1 MSDTP
6 TQVPVLDRPVTIDFI
21 SDVICP
27 WCYVGFR
34 ALVTACVT
42 RGEVPTHL
50 SMRPF
55 ELDPTTPK
63 EGADRRARLLAKFG
77 GDEARLKEISQALV
91 DAGLRVG
98 IEFNFD
104 AIKTTPNTRDC
115 HRLLRWARSAGV
127 EVECAEALFQAYHVE
142 GEDLSQ
148 SSTLVSI
155 ARGLGMD
162 GDLVARLLASDAD
175 VAPVEQEL
183 EIAQRM
189 GVTGV
194 PTVLFNQS
202 FAVVGAQGVETFVSA
217 LDRARAEQVTA
228 PQPAAPGTN

>member
-1 MSDTP
+1 MSDLSIET
-6 TQVPVLDRPVTIDFI
+6 PVLDRPITIDFI

-34 ALVTACVT
+34 SLVTACVT
-42 RGEVPTHL
+42 RGEIPTHL

-63 EGADRRARLLAKFG
+63 EGADRKARLLAKFG
-77 GDEARLKEISQALV
+77 GDEIRLKEISQAVV

-142 GEDLSQ
+142 GEDLSKAA
-148 SSTLVSI
+148 TLVSI

-162 GDLVARLLASDAD
+162 GDLVARLLDSDAD

-183 EIAQRM
+183 DIAQRM

-202 FAVVGAQGVETFVSA
+202 FAVVGAQGVETFVAA
-217 LDRARAEQVTA
+217 LDRARAEQLA
-228 PQPAAPGTN
+228 APAAPGPA

>member
-1 MSDTP
+1 
-6 TQVPVLDRPVTIDFI
+6 
-21 SDVICP
+21 
-27 WCYVGFR
+27 
-34 ALVTACVT
+34 
-42 RGEVPTHL
+42 
-50 SMRPF
+50 
-55 ELDPTTPK
+55 
-63 EGADRRARLLAKFG
+63 LAKFG

>member
-1 MSDTP
+1 MSSKP
-6 TQVPVLDRPVTIDFI
+6 IEAIALDRPITIDFV

-27 WCYVGFR
+27 WCYIGFR
-34 ALVTACVT
+34 ALETARIR
-42 RGEVPTHL
+42 RGELPTHL

-63 EGADRRARLLAKFG
+63 KGADRRARLLAKFG
-77 GDEARLKEISQALV
+77 GDEARLKEISQAV
-91 DAGLRVG
+91 VNAGLRVG
-98 IEFNFD
+98 IAFNFD

-115 HRLLRWARSAGV
+115 HRLLRWARSAGA
-127 EVECAEALFQAYHVE
+127 EVHCAEALFQAYHVE

-148 SSTLVSI
+148 ATTLVSI

-162 GDLVARLLASDAD
+162 GKLVARLLASDAD
-175 VAPVEQEL
+175 VAPIEQEL
-183 EIAQRM
+183 ETAQRM

-202 FAVVGAQGVETFVSA
+202 FALVGAQEVDTFVVA
-217 LDRARAEQVTA
+217 LDRAQAERAGV
-228 PQPAAPGTN
+228 PKPAASGNR

>member
-1 MSDTP
+1 MSAEPSDGLGP
-6 TQVPVLDRPVTIDFI
+6 GRPITIDFI

-42 RGEVPTHL
+42 RGQIPTHL

-55 ELDPTTPK
+55 ELDPKTPK
-63 EGADRRARLLAKFG
+63 EGADRRARLLQKFG
-77 GDEARLKEISQALV
+77 GDEARLKEVSQAVV

-148 SSTLVSI
+148 ASTLVAI

-175 VAPVEQEL
+175 EAPVAQEL

-202 FAVVGAQGVETFVSA
+202 FAVVGAQGVETFVAA
-217 LDRARAEQVTA
+217 LDRAQAELA
-228 PQPAAPGTN
+228 SPAPGTH

>member
-1 MSDTP
+1 MSRSSTEAIA
-6 TQVPVLDRPVTIDFI
+6 LDRPITIDFI

-42 RGEVPTHL
+42 RGEIPTQM

-77 GDEARLKEISQALV
+77 GDEARLKEISRAV
-91 DAGLRVG
+91 IDAGLQVG
-98 IEFNFD
+98 IAFDFD
-104 AIKTTPNTRDC
+104 AIKKTPNTRDC

-127 EVECAEALFQAYHVE
+127 EIECAEALFQAYHVE

-148 SSTLVSI
+148 ATTLVSI

-162 GDLVARLLASDAD
+162 GELVARLLASDGD
-175 VAPVEQEL
+175 VAPVEHEL

-202 FAVVGAQGVETFVSA
+202 FAVVGAQGVDTFVAA
-217 LDRARAEQVTA
+217 LDRARAEQTA
-228 PQPAAPGTN
+228 APKPAASGNR

>member
-1 MSDTP
+1 MSAEPSDGLSP
-6 TQVPVLDRPVTIDFI
+6 GRPITIDFI

-42 RGEVPTHL
+42 RGQIPTHL

-63 EGADRRARLLAKFG
+63 EGADRRARLLQKFG
-77 GDEARLKEISQALV
+77 GDEARLKEVSQAVV

-98 IEFNFD
+98 IDFNFD

-148 SSTLVSI
+148 ASTLVAI

-175 VAPVEQEL
+175 EAPVAQEL

-202 FAVVGAQGVETFVSA
+202 FAVVGAQGVETFVAA
-217 LDRARAEQVTA
+217 LDRAQAELA
-228 PQPAAPGTN
+228 SPAPGAP

>member
-1 MSDTP
+1 MSSSP
-6 TQVPVLDRPVTIDFI
+6 TEAIAFARPVTIDFI

-34 ALVTACVT
+34 ALVTACVS
-42 RGEVPTHL
+42 RGEIPTHL

-55 ELDPTTPK
+55 ELDLTTPK

-77 GDEARLKEISQALV
+77 GDEARLKEISQAVV
-91 DAGLRVG
+91 DAGLGVG
-98 IEFNFD
+98 IAFNFD

-148 SSTLVSI
+148 ATTLVAI

-162 GDLVARLLASDAD
+162 GELVARLLASEED
-175 VAPVEQEL
+175 VAPVAQEL

-202 FAVVGAQGVETFVSA
+202 FAVVGAQSVDIFVAA
-217 LDRARAEQVTA
+217 LDRAWAEQAAA
-228 PQPAAPGTN
+228 PEPAASGNA

>member
-1 MSDTP
+1 MHLDALITP
-6 TQVPVLDRPVTIDFI
+6 PRDSPGAGHRP
-21 SDVICP
+21 
-27 WCYVGFR
+27 
-34 ALVTACVT
+34 
-42 RGEVPTHL
+42 
-50 SMRPF
+50 
-55 ELDPTTPK
+55 
-63 EGADRRARLLAKFG
+63 
-77 GDEARLKEISQALV
+77 
-91 DAGLRVG
+91 
-98 IEFNFD
+98 
-104 AIKTTPNTRDC
+104 
-115 HRLLRWARSAGV
+115 V

-148 SSTLVSI
+148 ATTLVSI

-202 FAVVGAQGVETFVSA
+202 FAVVGAQGVDTFVAA
-217 LDRARAEQVTA
+217 LDRARVEQVAA
-228 PQPAAPGTN
+228 PDPAAPGNS